1 MGSNTFVIVGTQWG
15 DEGKGKIIDVLSP
28 KADYVVRFQGGNN
41 AGHTVV
47 VNDEKFILHLL
58 PSGIIN
64 SAGKCIIG
72 AGVVIDIEVL
82 LEEIEEL
89 EKRGRKLDNLFIDE
103 RAHIIM
109 PYHIAIDKAKEEAMG
124 ENKIGT
130 TQRGIGPCYIDKIA
144 RNGIRIGDL
153 LEPERFRDKLAW
165 NVAEKND
172 MLTRYGKETFDLK
185 KLYNKFMKLAEK
197 IKFRIID
204 AVVEINEGIEAG
216 KVVLFEGAQALM
228 LDIDYGTYPYVTSS
242 SPTSGGVTVGTGVAP
257 TKISRV
263 LGVMKAYT
271 TRVGEGPFPTEL
283 ENVDGETLRKVG
295 HEFGATTGRP
305 RRCGW
310 LDLVIG
316 KYAVLI
322 DGLTD
327 IVLTKLD
334 VLTGF
339 EQIKVAVGYEI
350 DGKVYHSYP
359 GNLRKSKDLK
369 IIYDELDGWKED
381 ITQIKNYEDLP
392 ENCKKYIEY
401 IEKKLKCKISMISV
415 GPERSQNIYRYDL
428 GEFVK

>member
-1 MGSNTFVIVGTQWG
+1 
-15 DEGKGKIIDVLSP
+15 
-28 KADYVVRFQGGNN
+28 
-41 AGHTVV
+41 
-47 VNDEKFILHLL
+47 
-58 PSGIIN
+58 
-64 SAGKCIIG
+64 
-72 AGVVIDIEVL
+72 
-82 LEEIEEL
+82 
-89 EKRGRKLDNLFIDE
+89 
-103 RAHIIM
+103 
-109 PYHIAIDKAKEEAMG
+109 
-124 ENKIGT
+124 
-130 TQRGIGPCYIDKIA
+130 
-144 RNGIRIGDL
+144 
-153 LEPERFRDKLAW
+153 
-165 NVAEKND
+165 
-172 MLTRYGKETFDLK
+172 MLTRYGKGTFDLEE
-185 KLYNKFMKLAEK
+185 LYEKFMKLAEK

-204 AVVEINEGIEAG
+204 AVVEINEGIENR

-283 ENVDGETLRKVG
+283 ENEDGETLRKVG

-339 EQIKVAVGYEI
+339 EKIKVAVGYEI

>member
-41 AGHTVV
+41 AGHTVI

-72 AGVVIDIEVL
+72 AGVVVDIEVL
-82 LEEIEEL
+82 LKEIDEL
-89 EKRGRKLDNLFIDE
+89 EKRGKNLDNLFIDE

-109 PYHIAIDKAKEEAMG
+109 PYHIEIDKAKEEAMG

-153 LEPERFRDKLAW
+153 LEPERFRDKLTW
-165 NVAEKND
+165 NVKEKND
-172 MLTRYGKETFDLK
+172 MLTRYGKGTFDLEE
-185 KLYNKFMKLAEK
+185 LYE

-204 AVVEINEGIEAG
+204 AVVEINEGIEDG

-283 ENVDGETLRKVG
+283 ENEDGETLRKVG

-316 KYAVLI
+316 RYAVLI

-339 EQIKVAVGYEI
+339 EKIKVAVGYEI
-350 DGKVYHSYP
+350 DGKVCHSYP
-359 GNLRKSKDLK
+359 GNLRKSKNLK

-392 ENCKKYIEY
+392 ENCKKYVEY
-401 IEKKLKCKISMISV
+401 IEKKLKCNISMISV

-428 GEFVK
+428 EKFVK

>member
-1 MGSNTFVIVGTQWG
+1 MKNNTFVIVGTQWG
-15 DEGKGKIIDVLSP
+15 DEAKPKIIDVLSP

-72 AGVVIDIEVL
+72 AGVVVDIEVL
-82 LEEIEEL
+82 LQEIDKL
-89 EKRGRKLDNLFIDE
+89 EKRGKKLDNLFIDE
-103 RAHIIM
+103 RAHVIM
-109 PYHIAIDKAKEEAMG
+109 PYHIEIDKAKEEAMG
-124 ENKIGT
+124 KNKIGT

-153 LEPERFRDKLAW
+153 LEPERFRDKLTW
-165 NVAEKND
+165 NVNEKND
-172 MLTRYGKETFDLK
+172 MLVRYGKGTFNLEE
-185 KLYNKFMKLAEK
+185 LYEKFMKLTEK

-204 AVVEINEGIEAG
+204 AVVEINEGIEEG

-283 ENVDGETLRKVG
+283 ENEDGETLRKVG

-316 KYAVLI
+316 RYAVLI

-339 EQIKVAVGYEI
+339 EKIKVAVGYEI
-350 DGKVYHSYP
+350 DGKVCHSYP

-381 ITQIKNYEDLP
+381 ITEIKHYEDLP
-392 ENCKKYIEY
+392 ENCKKYVEY
-401 IEKKLKCKISMISV
+401 IENKLKCNVSMISV

>member
-41 AGHTVV
+41 AGHTVI

-72 AGVVIDIEVL
+72 AGVVVDIEVL
-82 LEEIEEL
+82 LKEIDEL
-89 EKRGRKLDNLFIDE
+89 EKRGKKLDNLFIDE

-109 PYHIAIDKAKEEAMG
+109 PYHIEIDKAKEEAMG

-153 LEPERFRDKLAW
+153 LEPERFRDKLTW
-165 NVAEKND
+165 NVKEKND
-172 MLTRYGKETFDLK
+172 MLTRYGKGTFDLEQ
-185 KLYNKFMKLAEK
+185 LYEKFMKLAEK

-204 AVVEINEGIEAG
+204 AVVEINEGIEDG

-283 ENVDGETLRKVG
+283 ENEDGETLRKVG
-295 HEFGATTGRP
+295 HEFGATTGRS

-316 KYAVLI
+316 RYAVLI

-339 EQIKVAVGYEI
+339 EKIKVAVGYEI
-350 DGKVYHSYP
+350 DGKVCHSYP

-369 IIYDELDGWKED
+369 IIYDELEGWKED

-392 ENCKKYIEY
+392 ENCKKYVEY
-401 IEKKLKCKISMISV
+401 IEKKLKCNISMISV

-428 GEFVK
+428 GDFVK

>member
-41 AGHTVV
+41 AGHTVI

-72 AGVVIDIEVL
+72 AGVVVDIEVL
-82 LEEIEEL
+82 LKEIDEL
-89 EKRGRKLDNLFIDE
+89 EKRGKKLDNLFIDE

-109 PYHIAIDKAKEEAMG
+109 PYHIEIDKAKEEAMG

-153 LEPERFRDKLAW
+153 LEPERFRDKLTW
-165 NVAEKND
+165 NVKEKND
-172 MLTRYGKETFDLK
+172 MLTRYGKGTFDLEQ
-185 KLYNKFMKLAEK
+185 LYEKFMKLAEK

-204 AVVEINEGIEAG
+204 AVVEINEGIEDG

-283 ENVDGETLRKVG
+283 ENEDGETLRKVG

-316 KYAVLI
+316 RYAVLI

-339 EQIKVAVGYEI
+339 EKIKVAVGYEI
-350 DGKVYHSYP
+350 DGKVCHSYP
-359 GNLRKSKDLK
+359 GNLRKSKNLK
-369 IIYDELDGWKED
+369 IIYDELNGWKED

-392 ENCKKYIEY
+392 ENCKKYVEY
-401 IEKKLKCKISMISV
+401 IEKKLKCNISMISV

-428 GEFVK
+428 GDFVK

>member
-41 AGHTVV
+41 AGHTVI

-72 AGVVIDIEVL
+72 AGVVVDIEVL
-82 LEEIEEL
+82 LTEIDEL
-89 EKRGRKLDNLFIDE
+89 EKRGKKLDNLFIDE

-109 PYHIAIDKAKEEAMG
+109 PYHIEIDKAKEEAMG

-153 LEPERFRDKLAW
+153 LDPERFRDKLTW
-165 NVAEKND
+165 NVKEKND
-172 MLTRYGKETFDLK
+172 MLTRYGKGTFDLGE
-185 KLYNKFMKLAEK
+185 LYEKFMKLAEK

-204 AVVEINEGIEAG
+204 AVVEINEGIEDG

-283 ENVDGETLRKVG
+283 ENEDGETLRKVG

-316 KYAVLI
+316 RYAVLI

-339 EQIKVAVGYEI
+339 EKIKVAVGYEI
-350 DGKVYHSYP
+350 DGKVCHSYP
-359 GNLRKSKDLK
+359 GNLRKSKNLK
-369 IIYDELDGWKED
+369 IIYDELNGWKED

-392 ENCKKYIEY
+392 ENCKKYVEY
-401 IEKKLKCKISMISV
+401 IEKKLKCNISMISV

>member
-41 AGHTVV
+41 AGHTVI

-72 AGVVIDIEVL
+72 AGVVVDIEVL
-82 LEEIEEL
+82 LKEIDEL
-89 EKRGRKLDNLFIDE
+89 EKRGKKLDNLFIDE

-109 PYHIAIDKAKEEAMG
+109 PYHIEIDKAKEEAMG

-153 LEPERFRDKLAW
+153 LEPERFRDKLTW
-165 NVAEKND
+165 NVKEKND
-172 MLTRYGKETFDLK
+172 MLTRYGKGTFDLEQ
-185 KLYNKFMKLAEK
+185 LYEKFMKLAEK

-204 AVVEINEGIEAG
+204 AVVEINEGIEDG

-283 ENVDGETLRKVG
+283 ENEDGETLRKVG

-316 KYAVLI
+316 RYAVLI

-339 EQIKVAVGYEI
+339 EKIKVAVGYEI
-350 DGKVYHSYP
+350 DGKVCHSYP

-369 IIYDELDGWKED
+369 IIYDELDGWQED
-381 ITQIKNYEDLP
+381 ISQIKNYEDLP
-392 ENCKKYIEY
+392 ENCKKYVEY
-401 IEKKLKCKISMISV
+401 IEKKLKCRVSMISV

-428 GEFVK
+428 EKFVK

>member
-15 DEGKGKIIDVLSP
+15 EEGKGKIIDVLSP

-41 AGHTVV
+41 AGHTVI

-72 AGVVIDIEVL
+72 AGVVVDIEVL
-82 LEEIEEL
+82 LKEIDEL
-89 EKRGRKLDNLFIDE
+89 EKRGKKLDNLFIDE

-109 PYHIAIDKAKEEAMG
+109 PYHIEIDKAKEEAMG

-153 LEPERFRDKLAW
+153 LEPERFRDKLTW
-165 NVAEKND
+165 NVKEKND
-172 MLTRYGKETFDLK
+172 MLTRYGKGTFDLEQ
-185 KLYNKFMKLAEK
+185 LYEKFMKLAEK

-204 AVVEINEGIEAG
+204 AVVEINEGIEDG

-283 ENVDGETLRKVG
+283 ENEDGETLRKVG

-316 KYAVLI
+316 RYSVLI

-339 EQIKVAVGYEI
+339 EKIKVAVGYEI
-350 DGKVYHSYP
+350 DGKVCHSYP
-359 GNLRKSKDLK
+359 GNLRKSKNLK

-392 ENCKKYIEY
+392 ENCKKYVEY
-401 IEKKLKCKISMISV
+401 IEKKLKCNISMISV

>member
-41 AGHTVV
+41 AGHTVI

-64 SAGKCIIG
+64 SAGKWIIG
-72 AGVVIDIEVL
+72 AGVVVDIEVL
-82 LEEIEEL
+82 LKEIDEL
-89 EKRGRKLDNLFIDE
+89 EKRGKKLDNLFIDE

-109 PYHIAIDKAKEEAMG
+109 PYHIEIDKAKEEAMG

-153 LEPERFRDKLAW
+153 LEPERFRDKLTW
-165 NVAEKND
+165 NVKEKND
-172 MLTRYGKETFDLK
+172 MLTRYGKGTFDLEQ
-185 KLYNKFMKLAEK
+185 LYEKFMKLAEK

-204 AVVEINEGIEAG
+204 AVVEINEGIEDG

-283 ENVDGETLRKVG
+283 ENEDGETLRKVG

-316 KYAVLI
+316 RYAVLI

-339 EQIKVAVGYEI
+339 EKIKVAVGYEI
-350 DGKVYHSYP
+350 DGKVCHSYP
-359 GNLRKSKDLK
+359 GNLRKSKNLK

-392 ENCKKYIEY
+392 ENCKKYVEY
-401 IEKKLKCKISMISV
+401 IEKKLKCNISMISV